1 MSLSF
6 VGGLRR
12 RVERQ
17 VVIPDPS
24 GDVRPSSGQQ
34 QVNLLAKI
42 MTSSPGDRRVRR
54 ARHT

>member
-17 VVIPDPS
+17 IVIPDPS
-24 GDVRPSSGQQ
+24 GDV
-34 QVNLLAKI
+34 VNLLVKI